1 MKMKRIFYVPDK
13 RNIFPFIESPVK
25 GSHLCRN
32 RADGIA
38 KRHSPARG
46 QVKLFSFTLIE
57 LLVVIAIIA
66 ILAAILLP
74 ALQNARQRG
83 RTSSCVNNLSQ
94 LGKTHTMYASQ
105 SDDWI
110 VPYYIAYPDVSR
122 KWIDSFVYCK
132 LATTASL
139 IDFRCPNLPTPGGQ
153 ETSAAQFYGMIRN
166 KDKYYKIGRFKFEN
180 MPSDKSEITPS
191 KFPFVMD
198 SVLDSKNPVQ
208 QTYYLAWVGNNNF
221 DVTRKIH
228 LRHLKKASILAGD
241 GHVMTLGRNEILNEF
256 YWRAVPGDN
265 FFRLGDN

>member
-1 MKMKRIFYVPDK
+1 MKRRFYVPDK

-46 QVKLFSFTLIE
+46 QVKLNSFTLIE

-83 RTSSCVNNLSQ
+83 RTSSCVNNLAQ
-94 LGKTHTMYASQ
+94 TGKSHFMYSSQ

-110 VPYYIAYPDVSR
+110 VPYYIAYTDNPMS
-122 KWIDSFVYCK
+122 WMNNFVYCK
-132 LATTASL
+132 LATKSQL
-139 IDFRCPNLPTPGGQ
+139 IDFRCPNLPAPGGK
-153 ETSAAQFYGMIRN
+153 ENSTDQFYGMTRN

-180 MPSDKSEITPS
+180 MPSDKKEVTPS

-198 SVLDSKNPVQ
+198 SVLDSKIPVV

-221 DVTRKIH
+221 DSTRKIH

-241 GHVMTLGRNEILNEF
+241 GHVTTLARHDILSEF

-265 FFRLGDN
+265 FFRLGDK